1 MLQCE
6 GIHWITV
13 FSVEL
18 LLVEREDG
26 ESKDDSFLVLGV
38 WAHLEHRQHIRKD
51 DHLSVYGLHVVHAA
65 VRIEK
70 MIGSF
75 FER

>member
-1 MLQCE
+1 M
-6 GIHWITV
+6 TV

-18 LLVEREDG
+18 LLVEREGG
-26 ESKDDSFLVLGV
+26 ESKDDSFLVLGLWV
-38 WAHLEHRQHIRKD
+38 HLEHRQHIRKD

-70 MIGSF
+70 MVGSF